1 MTLKIIFYI
10 LIKVFC
16 RNGKLTDKLQLRG
29 VIFFMFANL
38 TDKFQRIFK
47 KIKNK
52 GKLNEN
58 DIKNCLHEIRIALLE
73 ADVNYK
79 VVKEFI
85 DSLHDKIL
93 QEKISESLSP
103 AQQIIKIVNE
113 EIILTLGSK
122 QNDLNVNPSPPTIIM
137 LVGLQGTG
145 KTTTTVKLA
154 NYFRKKGHLPLLIAT
169 DIYRPAAIEQLQVLG
184 EKTNLPVF
192 SMGKKE
198 SALNIVKAALK
209 YSSQKNNDVLIID
222 TAGRLHIDDK
232 LMNELEEIDENI
244 PLQEKLLVVDAMA
257 GQDAVNSAKVFCDK
271 IKISGIILTKL
282 DGDTRGGVAL
292 SLKKVLGVPI
302 KFIGIGEK
310 IENFEP
316 FRPER
321 MASRILGMG
330 DVLTL
335 IEKVET
341 AYSKD
346 ELKKLDRKMRDHNFD
361 LNDFYL
367 QLKKMK
373 NIGSVDQIMDMVPGF
388 NHLKNRIDV
397 TKLGEREGELKKI
410 EAIISSMTIEER
422 ENPSIINGSRKKRIS
437 RGSGTQL
444 SDINRLL
451 KQFYQIKEMFKK
463 KPKLKNFSFN

>member
-1 MTLKIIFYI
+1 
-10 LIKVFC
+10 
-16 RNGKLTDKLQLRG
+16 
-29 VIFFMFANL
+29 MFSNL
-38 TDKFQRIFK
+38 TGKFSAIFNRIR
-47 KIKNK
+47 NK
-52 GKLNEN
+52 GKINEN

-85 DSLHDKIL
+85 DSLRDKIL

-113 EIILTLGSK
+113 EITLTLGSK

-137 LVGLQGTG
+137 LAGLQGTG
-145 KTTTTVKLA
+145 KTTTAVKLA

-346 ELKKLDRKMRDHNFD
+346 ELKKLDRKMRNHNFD

>member
-1 MTLKIIFYI
+1 
-10 LIKVFC
+10 
-16 RNGKLTDKLQLRG
+16 
-29 VIFFMFANL
+29 MFANL

-113 EIILTLGSK
+113 EITLTLGSK

-346 ELKKLDRKMRDHNFD
+346 ELKKLDRKMRNHNFD

>member
-1 MTLKIIFYI
+1 
-10 LIKVFC
+10 
-16 RNGKLTDKLQLRG
+16 
-29 VIFFMFANL
+29 MFANL
-38 TDKFQRIFK
+38 TNKFQKIFE
-47 KIKNK
+47 KIRNK
-52 GKLNEN
+52 GKLDEN
-58 DIKNCLHEIRIALLE
+58 DIKNCLYEIRIALLE

-85 DSLHDKIL
+85 NSLHDKMQ
-93 QEKISESLSP
+93 QEKISESLTP
-103 AQQIIKIVNE
+103 TQQIIKIVNE
-113 EIILTLGSK
+113 EITKTLGSK
-122 QNDLNVNPSPPTIIM
+122 QSDIKMNPTPPTMIM

-145 KTTTTVKLA
+145 KTTTAVKLA
-154 NYFRKKGHLPLLIAT
+154 NYFRKKRHIPLLVAT
-169 DIYRPAAIEQLQVLG
+169 DIYRPAAIEQLQALA
-184 EKTNLPVF
+184 EKSNLPVF
-192 SMGKKE
+192 SMGRNE
-198 SALNIVKAALK
+198 SAVNIVKAAIK
-209 YSSQKNNDVLIID
+209 HSSKRNYDVLIID

-232 LMNELEEIDENI
+232 LMSELQEIDKNVTF
-244 PLQEKLLVVDAMA
+244 QEKMLIVDAMA

-271 IKISGIILTKL
+271 IKVNGIILTKL

-310 IENFEP
+310 VDNFQL
-316 FRPER
+316 FHPER

-330 DVLTL
+330 DILTL

-341 AYSKD
+341 VYNED
-346 ELKKLDRKMRDHNFD
+346 ELKKLDKKMKNHNFD

-388 NHLKNRIDV
+388 NNLKNRIDIS
-397 TKLGEREGELKKI
+397 KLGDREDELKKI
-410 EAIISSMTIEER
+410 EAIMGSMTVKER
-422 ENPSIINGSRKKRIS
+422 ENPSIINGSRRKRIS

-444 SDINRLL
+444 SEINRLL

-463 KPKLKNFSFN
+463 GTKLKNFSFN

>member
-1 MTLKIIFYI
+1 
-10 LIKVFC
+10 
-16 RNGKLTDKLQLRG
+16 
-29 VIFFMFANL
+29 MFANL
-38 TDKFQRIFK
+38 TNKFQKIFE
-47 KIKNK
+47 KIRNK
-52 GKLNEN
+52 GKLDEN
-58 DIKNCLHEIRIALLE
+58 DIKNCLYEIRIALLE

-85 DSLHDKIL
+85 NSLHDKMQ
-93 QEKISESLSP
+93 QEKISESLTP
-103 AQQIIKIVNE
+103 TQQIIKIVNE
-113 EIILTLGSK
+113 EITKTLGSK
-122 QNDLNVNPSPPTIIM
+122 QSDIKMNPTPPTMIM

-145 KTTTTVKLA
+145 KTTTAVKLA
-154 NYFRKKGHLPLLIAT
+154 NYFRKKGHIPLLVAT
-169 DIYRPAAIEQLQVLG
+169 DIYRPAAIEQLQVLA
-184 EKTNLPVF
+184 EKSNLPVF
-192 SMGKKE
+192 SMGRNE
-198 SALNIVKAALK
+198 SAVNIVKAAIK
-209 YSSQKNNDVLIID
+209 HSSKRNYDVLIID

-232 LMNELEEIDENI
+232 LMSELQEIDKNVTF
-244 PLQEKLLVVDAMA
+244 QEKMLIVDAMA

-271 IKISGIILTKL
+271 IKVNGIILTKL

-310 IENFEP
+310 VDNFQL
-316 FRPER
+316 FHPER

-330 DVLTL
+330 DILTL

-341 AYSKD
+341 VYNED
-346 ELKKLDRKMRDHNFD
+346 ELKKLDKKMKNHDFD

-388 NHLKNRIDV
+388 NNLKNRIDIA
-397 TKLGEREGELKKI
+397 KLGNREDELKKI
-410 EAIISSMTIEER
+410 EAIMSSMTVEER
-422 ENPSIINGSRKKRIS
+422 ENPSIINGSRRKRIS

-444 SDINRLL
+444 SEINRLL

-463 KPKLKNFSFN
+463 GTKLKNFSFN

>member
-1 MTLKIIFYI
+1 
-10 LIKVFC
+10 
-16 RNGKLTDKLQLRG
+16 
-29 VIFFMFANL
+29 MFDNL
-38 TDKFQRIFK
+38 TDKFQTIFK

-58 DIKNCLHEIRIALLE
+58 DIKYYLHEIRIALLE

-85 DSLHDKIL
+85 NSLYEKMQ
-93 QEKISESLSP
+93 QEKISESLTP
-103 AQQIIKIVNE
+103 AQQIIKIVNG
-113 EIILTLGSK
+113 EITLILGSK
-122 QNDLNVNPSPPTIIM
+122 QNELSINPAPPTIIM

-145 KTTTTVKLA
+145 KTTTAVKLA
-154 NYFRKKGHLPLLIAT
+154 NYCRKKGHSPLLIAT

-184 EKTNLPVF
+184 EKSDLQVF
-192 SMGKKE
+192 SIGKNE
-198 SALNIVKAALK
+198 SAVNIVKAAIS
-209 YSSQKNNDVLIID
+209 YSSKKNHDMLIID

-232 LMNELEEIDENI
+232 LMNELQEIDKNF
-244 PLQEKLLVVDAMA
+244 PLQEKLLIVDAMA

-292 SLKKVLGVPI
+292 SLKKVLGVPL

-310 IENFEP
+310 VDDLESFH
-316 FRPER
+316 PER

-335 IEKVET
+335 IEKVEN
-341 AYSKD
+341 AYDKD
-346 ELKKLDRKMRDHNFD
+346 ELKKLDKKMKDHNFD

-373 NIGSVDQIMDMVPGF
+373 DIGSVDQIMDMVPGF
-388 NHLKNRIDV
+388 NNLINRIDV
-397 TKLGEREGELKKI
+397 TKLGDREGELKKI
-410 EAIISSMTIEER
+410 EAIISSMTVEER
-422 ENPSIINGSRKKRIS
+422 EDPSIINGSRRKRIS

-444 SDINRLL
+444 SKINRLL
-451 KQFYQIKEMFKK
+451 KQFYQLKEMFKK
-463 KPKLKNFSFN
+463 GAKLKNFSFN

>member
-1 MTLKIIFYI
+1 
-10 LIKVFC
+10 
-16 RNGKLTDKLQLRG
+16 
-29 VIFFMFANL
+29 MFANL
-38 TDKFQRIFK
+38 TDKFQTIFK
-47 KIKNK
+47 KIKNR

-85 DSLHDKIL
+85 NSLHDKMQ
-93 QEKISESLSP
+93 QEKISESLTP
-103 AQQIIKIVNE
+103 AQQIIKIVNG
-113 EIILTLGSK
+113 EITSTLGSK
-122 QNDLNVNPSPPTIIM
+122 QNDISMNPAPPTVIM

-145 KTTTTVKLA
+145 KTTTAVKLA

-169 DIYRPAAIEQLQVLG
+169 DIYRPAAIKQLQVLG
-184 EKTNLPVF
+184 EKSDLPVF
-192 SMGKKE
+192 SMGRNE
-198 SALNIVKAALK
+198 SAVNIVKAAIN
-209 YSSQKNNDVLIID
+209 YSSKRNHDILIID

-232 LMNELEEIDENI
+232 LMNELQEIDENI
-244 PLQEKLLVVDAMA
+244 NIQEKLLIVDAMA

-271 IKISGIILTKL
+271 IKVNGIILTKL

-310 IENFEP
+310 VDKFEP
-316 FRPER
+316 FYPER

-341 AYSKD
+341 VYNVD
-346 ELKKLDRKMRDHNFD
+346 ELKKLDRKIKENNFD

-373 NIGSVDQIMDMVPGF
+373 NIGSLDQIMGMVPGF
-388 NHLKNRIDV
+388 NNLKNKIDV
-397 TKLGEREGELKKI
+397 TKLGNRDGDLKKI
-410 EAIISSMTIEER
+410 EAIISSMTVEER
-422 ENPSIINGSRKKRIS
+422 ENSSIINGSRRKRIS
-437 RGSGTQL
+437 IGSGTQL
-444 SDINRLL
+444 HDINKLL
-451 KQFYQIKEMFKK
+451 KQFKQIKEIIKK
-463 KPKLKNFSFN
+463 GPELKNFSFN

>member
-1 MTLKIIFYI
+1 
-10 LIKVFC
+10 
-16 RNGKLTDKLQLRG
+16 
-29 VIFFMFANL
+29 MFASL
-38 TDKFQRIFK
+38 TNKFHKIFE
-47 KIKNK
+47 KIRNK
-52 GKLNEN
+52 GKLDEN

-85 DSLHDKIL
+85 NSLHDKIL
-93 QEKISESLSP
+93 QEKISESLTP
-103 AQQIIKIVNE
+103 TQQIIKIVNE
-113 EIILTLGSK
+113 EITKTLGSK
-122 QNDLNVNPSPPTIIM
+122 KSDIKMNLTPPTMIM

-145 KTTTTVKLA
+145 KTTTAVKLA
-154 NYFRKKGHLPLLIAT
+154 NYFRKKGHIPLLVAT

-184 EKTNLPVF
+184 EKSNLPVF
-192 SMGKKE
+192 SMGRNE
-198 SALNIVKAALK
+198 SAVNIVKAAIK
-209 YSSQKNNDVLIID
+209 HSSKRNYDVLIID

-232 LMNELEEIDENI
+232 LMSELQEIDKNV
-244 PLQEKLLVVDAMA
+244 PFQEKMLVVDAMA

-271 IKISGIILTKL
+271 IKVNGIILTKL

-310 IENFEP
+310 VDNFQL
-316 FRPER
+316 FHPER

-330 DVLTL
+330 DILTL

-341 AYSKD
+341 VYNED
-346 ELKKLDRKMRDHNFD
+346 ELKKLDKKIKNHDFD

-388 NHLKNRIDV
+388 NNLKNRIDIA
-397 TKLGEREGELKKI
+397 KLGNREDELKKI
-410 EAIISSMTIEER
+410 EAIMSSMTVEER
-422 ENPSIINGSRKKRIS
+422 ENPPMINGSRKKRIS

-444 SDINRLL
+444 SEINRLL

-463 KPKLKNFSFN
+463 GTRLKNFSFN

>member
-1 MTLKIIFYI
+1 
-10 LIKVFC
+10 
-16 RNGKLTDKLQLRG
+16 
-29 VIFFMFANL
+29 MFSSL
-38 TDKFQRIFK
+38 TDKFQTIFK

-85 DSLHDKIL
+85 DSLHDKIQ
-93 QEKISESLSP
+93 QEKTSESLSP
-103 AQQIIKIVNE
+103 TQQIIKIVNG
-113 EIILTLGSK
+113 EITLTLGCK
-122 QNDLNVNPSPPTIIM
+122 QNDLSISPTPPTIIM

-145 KTTTTVKLA
+145 KTTTAVKLA

-184 EKTNLPVF
+184 QKSNLPVF
-192 SMGKKE
+192 SMGKNE
-198 SALNIVKAALK
+198 SAVNIVKAAIK
-209 YSSQKNNDVLIID
+209 YSSKKNNDMLIID
-222 TAGRLHIDDK
+222 TAGRLHIDNK
-232 LMNELEEIDENI
+232 LMNELQEINENI
-244 PLQEKLLVVDAMA
+244 PLQEKLLIVDAMA

-271 IKISGIILTKL
+271 IEVSGIILTKL

-310 IENFEP
+310 VDNFEP
-316 FRPER
+316 FHPER

-346 ELKKLDRKMRDHNFD
+346 ELEKLDKKMKDHNFD

-373 NIGSVDQIMDMVPGF
+373 NIGSVDQIIDMVPGF
-388 NHLKNRIDV
+388 NNLKNSIDV
-397 TKLGEREGELKKI
+397 AKLGDREGELKKI
-410 EAIISSMTIEER
+410 EAIISSMTLEER
-422 ENPSIINGSRKKRIS
+422 ENPSIINGSRRKRIS

-463 KPKLKNFSFN
+463 GPKLKNFSFN